1 MADLFHE
8 IIPRSSTNRTDE
20 LGTETDIEDRIS
32 DLIDADVETHEFEP
46 DRSIA
51 ERVGIG
57 AERVAFAAGN
67 GVANID
73 TSDGRDIN
81 IKHFIYDVCIYF

>member
-1 MADLFHE
+1 VHKEVADLFHE
-8 IIPRSSTNRTDE
+8 IIPRSSTNRTDK

-51 ERVGIG
+51 ERVEIV

-67 GVANID
+67 GVANVNA
-73 TSDGRDIN
+73 SDGRDI
-81 IKHFIYDVCIYF
+81 DVKLE